1 MSAKRVITFIFVFMR
16 RENTNL
22 KCVYRNVADLQGKH
36 EGKYTLN
43 RNIQSSVYS
52 LFNAGFLIDYK
63 SVVTDTIIKTVPI

>member
-22 KCVYRNVADLQGKH
+22 KCVYRNVADLQCKH

-43 RNIQSSVYS
+43 RNSQSSVYS

>member
-1 MSAKRVITFIFVFMR
+1 MSAKRVITFLFVFMR

-22 KCVYRNVADLQGKH
+22 KCFYRNVADLQCKH
-36 EGKYTLN
+36 EG
-43 RNIQSSVYS
+43 NIQSSVYS

>member
-22 KCVYRNVADLQGKH
+22 KCVYRNVADLQCKH

>member
-1 MSAKRVITFIFVFMR
+1 MSAKRVITFIFVLMR

-22 KCVYRNVADLQGKH
+22 KCVYRNVADLQCKH
-36 EGKYTLN
+36 EGEYTLK

-63 SVVTDTIIKTVPI
+63 SVVTDTIKKTVPI